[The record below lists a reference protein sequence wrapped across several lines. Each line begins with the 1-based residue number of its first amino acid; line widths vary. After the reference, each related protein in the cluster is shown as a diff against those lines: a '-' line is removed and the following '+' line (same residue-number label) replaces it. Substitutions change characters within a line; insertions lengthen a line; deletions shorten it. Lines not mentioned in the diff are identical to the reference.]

1 MNITCAADIFSLGMT
16 ILELATDLD
25 LPRSGDLWHQLRNGH
40 IPPDLV
46 KSLSSELVELIMKM
60 IEPNHLKRSTVND
73 LIKIPKVKCLI
84 LSKNK
89 DISYYLSVIHT
100 MWNRFLLTLWYFV
113 VKPFRTLN
121 LKLHSSNSPQS
132 KSMGQTTST
141 PKQLMNYNNLM
152 NCVQNE
158 SSKSNV
164 SFQFLSFQYSFII
177 NICFQ
182 GQNLLE
188 NDTFS
193 TNNNSYGQALDDS
206 SSFGD
211 FSGNSNK

>member
-60 IEPNHLKRSTVND
+60 IEPNHLKRATVND
-73 LIKIPKVKCLI
+73 LIKIPKVSLI

-113 VKPFRTLN
+113 LKPFQILN
-121 LKLHSSNSPQS
+121 LKLHSTNSPQL
-132 KSMGQTTST
+132 KSIGQTTST
-141 PKQLMNYNNLM
+141 PKQPMNYNNLI

-158 SSKSNV
+158 SSKSML
-164 SFQFLSFQYSFII
+164 FQFKFLTIH
-177 NICFQ
+177 
-182 GQNLLE
+182 
-188 NDTFS
+188 
-193 TNNNSYGQALDDS
+193 
-206 SSFGD
+206 
-211 FSGNSNK
+211 